1 MARRRPKQL
10 ALVGFFAEP
19 PRKQDALVEEE
30 SDRSYRAS
38 GALERI
44 EDQPKRPL
52 HLDVGVEVE
61 ASIGAV
67 GQTHRRADLELAAPS
82 FVELAAPHA
91 GPENMQFGLAH
102 RAF

>member
-1 MARRRPKQL
+1 MPWS
-10 ALVGFFAEP
+10 
-19 PRKQDALVEEE
+19 RKNA
-30 SDRSYRAS
+30 DRSYRAS

-52 HLDVGVEVE
+52 HLYVGVEVD

-67 GQTHRRADLELAAPS
+67 DQTHRRADLEFAAPS

-91 GPENMQFGLAH
+91 GLENMQFGLAH